1 MLYRGGMNEHEMGSD
16 SLVHLACLYYP
27 SLEVVASWESIL
39 LMQ

>member
-1 MLYRGGMNEHEMGSD
+1 MLCHGGMDEHEMGSD
-16 SLVHLACLYYP
+16 VLVHLVCLYHP